1 MSRVR
6 TALLCLCL
14 WPALAQAGANCE
26 AMTMAPEK
34 VAAAAETALRTARAL
49 DEHEAPVA
57 LVARVG
63 RDLSEHGLVYSHAGF
78 AVRDHADGRWTVVHL
93 LNECGSHRSG
103 LYAQGLVNFFSDD
116 LVNQDARI
124 VWLQP
129 AHARRLAEHLRTV
142 QANPLYLPAYSLI
155 ARPGSRDYQNSTAWV
170 LETLAATLPDAG
182 DVRSRQQAWAIAS
195 GDGFRADTI
204 HIPYSK
210 RVLGGLFGSNVAFTD
225 HSVGTRLS
233 GNYPVVTVRSILRWI
248 DERNL
253 DDAQMEWRGGRLLSR
268 PGPG

>member
-1 MSRVR
+1 MSRMR
-6 TALLCLCL
+6 AALLCLCL
-14 WPALAQAGANCE
+14 WPALAHAGANCE
-26 AMTMAPEK
+26 AMVMPPEK
-34 VAAAAETALRTARAL
+34 VAAVAETALRTARAL
-49 DEHEAPVA
+49 DERDAPVA
-57 LVARVG
+57 LVARIG

-78 AVRDHADGRWTVVHL
+78 AVRDHADGRWTVIHL

-129 AHARRLAEHLRTV
+129 AHASRLADHLRTLP
-142 QANPLYLPAYSLI
+142 ANPLYQPAYNLI
-155 ARPGSRDYQNSTAWV
+155 ARPGSGDYQNSTAWV

-182 DVRSRQQAWAIAS
+182 SVRSRQRAWAIAS

-210 RVLGGLFGSNVAFTD
+210 RVLGGLFGSNIAFTD
-225 HSVGTRLS
+225 HGIGTRLS
-233 GNYPVVTVRSILRWI
+233 GDYPVVTVRSILRWI
-248 DERNL
+248 DERGY
-253 DDAQMEWRGGRLLSR
+253 DAAQMEWRNGALQSS